1 MQNNV
6 LTGSTPQCLKTLH
19 RASGSS
25 WNTSMLIVFN
35 CLAYDGLCLFFMT
48 APTSENNLPV
58 PEVATGFIV
67 S

>member
-1 MQNNV
+1 
-6 LTGSTPQCLKTLH
+6 
-19 RASGSS
+19 
-25 WNTSMLIVFN
+25 MLIVFN